1 MFRFKPMLFLVLAA
15 VLALTACGGAGGKS
29 GPVEVN
35 VTLTELAFKSS
46 LTDFQV
52 GVTYKF
58 VLTNDGALA
67 HDFAI
72 MPVMDQSSGMDIEEI
87 HKNALVVVT
96 AEDFPSGAT
105 QTVEFTFTK
114 PAASGELEFACHTP
128 GHYDAGMRL
137 PITVK

>member
-15 VLALTACGGAGGKS
+15 ILTLTACGGAGGKNS
-29 GPVEVN
+29 PVEVN
-35 VTLTELAFKSS
+35 VTLTELAFDSS
-46 LTDFQV
+46 LTEFQV
-52 GVTYKF
+52 GVTYRF
-58 VLTNDGALA
+58 VVTNNGVLA

-72 MPVMDQSSGMDIEEI
+72 MPVMDPSSGVDIEEM
-87 HKNALVVVT
+87 HKNALVAIA

-105 QTVEFTFTK
+105 KTIEFTFTK

-128 GHYDAGMRL
+128 GHYEAGMRL